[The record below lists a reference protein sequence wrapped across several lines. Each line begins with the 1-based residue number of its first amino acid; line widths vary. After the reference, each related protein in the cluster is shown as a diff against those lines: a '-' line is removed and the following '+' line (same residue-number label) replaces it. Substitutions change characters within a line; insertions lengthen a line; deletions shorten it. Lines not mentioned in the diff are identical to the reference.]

1 MHIDIINAIYRQS
14 YLKTL
19 LQNIQ
24 YFHYYAYF
32 IEIMREVDTN
42 KASDNTLWSF
52 IATAIS

>member
-1 MHIDIINAIYRQS
+1 MPIDIINVIYRQN